1 MQQLPLPGFDAPI
14 PAVELAATVM
24 AFLDHRAYAPTTVA
38 LYRAILRRFEAWRA
52 GRPIS
57 ALLVAGY
64 LRTYRH
70 RAPDTQ
76 ANVYRCLRAYC
87 RFLGVA
93 PDPFT
98 GPGAVVRPPMP
109 RRRRRTYTQAEVVAL
124 LVACGPAAGQR
135 QRWAPDGPR
144 AREQLQARAL
154 VLLLIDSALRA
165 DEVARLTCGQVR
177 APELI
182 VRGKGGHEDRVYI
195 TETTRDHLLTLAG
208 ERPDAAPLFRN
219 WLGGRCTTDALRGL
233 VERLAVRANV
243 ELPPRCLH
251 AFRHYCAVGW
261 AKSGVAD
268 LVIKRMMRHADLKT
282 TQIYTES
289 ARDDEIAELH
299 ARVSPVASLLA
310 AADGE

>member
-1 MQQLPLPGFDAPI
+1 MQQLTLPGFHIPI
-14 PAVELAATVM
+14 PSPELALTVL
-24 AFLDHRAYAPTTVA
+24 AFLDRRDYAPTTLA

-64 LRTYRH
+64 LATYRH

-76 ANVYRCLRAYC
+76 QNVYRCLRAYC
-87 RFLGVA
+87 RFLQLT

-98 GPGAVVRPPMP
+98 GPGAVVRPKLP
-109 RRRRRTYTQAEVVAL
+109 RRRRRTYTSAEVVAL
-124 LVACGPAAGQR
+124 LVACGPAAGKR
-135 QRWAPDGPR
+135 QRWATDGPR

-154 VLLLIDSALRA
+154 VLLLVDSALRA

-177 APELI
+177 APALV
-182 VRGKGGHEDRVYI
+182 VRGKGGHEDRVHI
-195 TETTRDHLLTLAG
+195 TAVTRDHLLMLAG
-208 ERPDAAPLFRN
+208 DRPAAEPLFRN
-219 WLGGRCTTDALRGL
+219 WLGGRCTTDALRGII
-233 VERLAVRANV
+233 ERLAVRANV
-243 ELPPRCLH
+243 DLPPRCLH
-251 AFRHYCAVGW
+251 AFRHLAAQNW
-261 AKSGVAD
+261 ARAGLPD
-268 LVIKRMMRHADLKT
+268 LVIKRLMRHANLAT
-282 TQIYTES
+282 TQIYTDG

>member
-1 MQQLPLPGFDAPI
+1 MQQLTLPGF
-14 PAVELAATVM
+14 PASSDLPPSIA
-24 AFLDHRAYAPTTVA
+24 AFLDHRAYAPSTVA
-38 LYRAILRRFEAWRA
+38 LYRTILRRFEAWRD
-52 GRPIS
+52 GRPLS

-76 ANVYRCLRAYC
+76 ANVYRCLRAYT
-87 RFLGVA
+87 RFLGAA
-93 PDPFT
+93 PDPFS

-144 AREQLQARAL
+144 AREQLQARSL

-165 DEVARLTCGQVR
+165 DEVCRLTCGQVR

-182 VRGKGGHEDRVYI
+182 VRGKGGHEDRVYV
-195 TETTRDHLLTLAG
+195 TETTRAYLLQLAG
-208 ERPDAAPLFRN
+208 DRAADAPLFRN

-233 VERLAVRANV
+233 VERLAVRAAV
-243 ELPPRCLH
+243 TLPPRCLH
-251 AFRHYCAVGW
+251 SFRHYSAVGW
-261 AKSGVAD
+261 ARAGLPD
-268 LVIKRMMRHADLKT
+268 LVIKRLMRHRDLGT
-282 TQIYTES
+282 TQLYTES
-289 ARDDEIAELH
+289 ARDDELAVLH
-299 ARVSPVASLLA
+299 ARVSPVAGLLA
-310 AADGE
+310 TADSRSS